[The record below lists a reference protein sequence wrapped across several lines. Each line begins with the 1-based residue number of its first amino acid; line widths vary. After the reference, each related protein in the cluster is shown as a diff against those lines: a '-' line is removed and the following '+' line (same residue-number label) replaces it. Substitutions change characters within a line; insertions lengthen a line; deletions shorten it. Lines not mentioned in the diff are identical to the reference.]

1 VLVHKR
7 RSKISKKVE
16 KQHKLDNQIKAH
28 KVCLIGND
36 GKKIAD
42 EILLWQAV
50 ELAHSQGM
58 RLVEINGQS
67 VPPVC
72 RIMDYGKFVFQQNKN
87 KKTQKKVPKLKE
99 IKLRP
104 VTDEGDFQVKLR
116 NLITFLEKGD
126 KVKVTLKFRGR
137 EIAHQELADRL
148 FQRIVEATAI
158 IGHIDSHPKLEG
170 KQIMMSLSPKGQN

>member
-1 VLVHKR
+1 MIHQR
-7 RSKISKKVE
+7 RSTISKKIE

-28 KVCLIGND
+28 KVCLIGSD

-87 KKTQKKVPKLKE
+87 KKTQKKAPKLKE

-116 NLITFLEKGD
+116 NLIAFLEKGD

-148 FQRIVEATAI
+148 F
-158 IGHIDSHPKLEG
+158 
-170 KQIMMSLSPKGQN
+170 

>member
-1 VLVHKR
+1 MLVHKR
-7 RSKISKKVE
+7 RAKISKKVE
-16 KQHKLDNQIKAH
+16 KQHKLDNQIKAN

-87 KKTQKKVPKLKE
+87 KKTQKKAPKLKE

-148 FQRIVEATAI
+148 FQRIVEATAVV
-158 IGHIDSHPKLEG
+158 GHIDSHPKLEG
-170 KQIMMSLSPKGQN
+170 KQMMMSLSPKSQN